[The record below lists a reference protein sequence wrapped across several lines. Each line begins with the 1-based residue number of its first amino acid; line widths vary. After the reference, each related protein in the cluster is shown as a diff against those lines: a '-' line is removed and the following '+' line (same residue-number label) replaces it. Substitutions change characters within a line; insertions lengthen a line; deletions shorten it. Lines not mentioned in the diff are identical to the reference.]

1 MKKYLFTILS
11 AAALTFTACD
21 DILERPELNYPS
33 DNTFWQT
40 ESDARLFA
48 NGFYT
53 NFFIGYGAGWS
64 SSYSY
69 FRGYTF
75 SDDVASTGQQSNF
88 ITQPPSTG
96 GFSTSEGI
104 SYITQ
109 ASGPSWQFSWIRKAN
124 LMMERLE
131 ANMKGKV
138 SDAAYNHW
146 HAVAAFFKCFQY
158 CRLVQVYGDVPWF
171 ETSFLDTDKETMFKD
186 RDPRLTVMNNVYDL
200 LKNEILVN
208 LYDNDGGGDGN
219 TLNRYIAAAFAARWM
234 LFEGTYQR
242 YVLKDETSAQ
252 KFLQLAVDAAEIV
265 INSGNYAIATPFR
278 EVFGSDNLLGNK
290 EAMLVQIHD
299 GSLVKHCV
307 ASYQNGNEGQGTSA
321 NLALLK
327 SFICQDGK
335 VYQNSELENADILS
349 ITEMAKTRDPRFE
362 ATFLNH
368 PDLSASGTL
377 VYTSK
382 FIDRKALTLQNET
395 SNTLSKYPE
404 YNSVTNTNDAP
415 VIRYAEVLL
424 TWIEAKAEL
433 GDVSQADIDASIN
446 VLRNRPLDDTSVA
459 RGVQKTAPMV
469 LADITADFDPARD
482 KGTYDSKDYEVSPL
496 LWEIRRERRME
507 MAFEHS
513 RLLDLKRWRKL
524 HYMANPQ
531 DGTFTDNM
539 LGPWVDLKNDAN
551 KMNGDN
557 TFLTETNIGKRTVLK
572 EDGTLVVWDGTNAD
586 EMVGYYVPNN
596 IKPRLP
602 FGDEN
607 YLYPVSK
614 ELIKEYEDNDFV
626 LTPTAGWNYN

>member
-21 DILERPELNYPS
+21 DILERPEQNYPS
-33 DNTFWQT
+33 DQTFWQT
-40 ESDARLFA
+40 ETDARLFA

-53 NFFIGYGAGWS
+53 NFFIGYGASWS
-64 SSYSY
+64 ASYSY

-75 SDDVASTGQQSNF
+75 SDDVVSTGQQSNF
-88 ITQPPSTG
+88 PTQPAQSG
-96 GFSTSEGI
+96 GYSTSEGI
-104 SYITQ
+104 SYITA

-138 SDAAYNHW
+138 TDEAYNHW

-171 ETSFLDTDKETMFKD
+171 ETTFEDTDKETMFKD

-200 LKNEILVN
+200 LKNEVLVN
-208 LYDNDGGGDGN
+208 IYENDANGDGN
-219 TLNRYIAAAFAARWM
+219 TLNRYVAAAFAARWM
-234 LFEGTYQR
+234 LFEGTFQR
-242 YVLKDETSAQ
+242 YVEKNEEAAK

-265 INSGNYAIATPFR
+265 MNSGNYAISTPFR
-278 EVFGSDNLLGNK
+278 EVFGSDDLLGNP
-290 EAMLVQIHD
+290 EALLVQIHD

-307 ASYQNGNEGQGTSA
+307 ASYQNGNEGQGTAA

-335 VYQNSELENADILS
+335 VYQNSELENAKILS
-349 ITEMAKTRDPRFE
+349 VTEMAKTRDPRFE

-368 PDLSASGTL
+368 PDLSASGSL

-382 FIDRKALTLQNET
+382 FIDRFALTLQNPE
-395 SNTLSKYPE
+395 SNTLARYPE
-404 YNSVTNTNDAP
+404 YNSLTNTNDAP

-433 GDVSQADIDASIN
+433 GTVTQDDINASIN
-446 VLRNRPLDDTSVA
+446 VLRDRPLDDTSIA
-459 RGVQKTAPMV
+459 RGIQKTAPMV

-482 KGTYDSKDYEVSPL
+482 ADVDPL

-513 RLLDLKRWRKL
+513 RLLDIKRWGKL

-531 DGTFTDNM
+531 DGTYSDNM
-539 LGPWVDLKNDAN
+539 LGAWVDLKNDAN

-557 TFLTETNIGKRTVLK
+557 TFLTETNHGQRTVMK
-572 EDGTLVVWDGTNAD
+572 EDGTIVVWDGTNAD
-586 EMVGYYVPNN
+586 DMVGYYVPNN

-602 FGDEN
+602 FGDEQ

-614 ELIKEYEDNDFV
+614 ALIDEYEDNGFV
-626 LTPTAGWNYN
+626 LSPTKGWSY